1 MLPHSGVLN
10 SSCRDVDIRTVDRNT
25 LVDINDVNINKKL
38 PREQRLEDYVRQ
50 IGNPYCYKCGEAI
63 VKISFSETTATLEDR
78 IENYLKTF

>member
-1 MLPHSGVLN
+1 MQDSMITYMKNIDLKDIN
-10 SSCRDVDIRTVDRNT
+10 RDELVDIRDVKVNTALPKRERAVDF
-25 LVDINDVNINKKL
+25 I
-38 PREQRLEDYVRQ
+38 RQ

>member
-1 MLPHSGVLN
+1 MQPQIITFN
-10 SSCRDVDIRTVDRNT
+10 SCCKDVDIRTVDRNT
-25 LVDINDVNINKKL
+25 LVDINDVAIDKKL
-38 PREQRLEDYVRQ
+38 PTEQRIKDYVRQ

>member
-1 MLPHSGVLN
+1 MQPQSGVLN

>member
-1 MLPHSGVLN
+1 MQPQSGVLN
-10 SSCRDVDIRTVDRNT
+10 SSCQNVDIRTVDRNT
-25 LVDINDVNINKKL
+25 LVDINDVKIDKKL
-38 PREQRLEDYVRQ
+38 PREQRLEDYVHQ

>member
-1 MLPHSGVLN
+1 MQPQIITFN
-10 SSCRDVDIRTVDRNT
+10 SSCKDVDIRTVDRNT
-25 LVDINDVNINKKL
+25 LVDINDVAIDKKL
-38 PREQRLEDYVRQ
+38 PTEQRIKDYVRQ